1 MNPKITKKT
10 EEIER
15 AKARIAELQALLPAL
30 EREKTSMENTEIVR
44 IVRSANVTPG
54 ELSAFLA
61 SIKNNRPIGRI
72 QEVTD
77 SEEI

>member
-1 MNPKITKKT
+1 MNPKIIKKA

-44 IVRSANVTPG
+44 VVRSANVAPG

-61 SIKNNRPIGRI
+61 SIKNNRPFGRT
-72 QEVTD
+72 QEDTD
-77 SEEI
+77 SEDN

>member
-54 ELSAFLA
+54 ELSTFLA
-61 SIKNNRPIGRI
+61 SIKNNRPIGRK